1 MRTAAFQNRSQEGIA
16 LIMVL
21 WVMVL
26 LAAMATEFSYS
37 MRVEVNS
44 TRNFKEEMECAF
56 LAESGIELAMA
67 EILEI
72 ADFHALDEE
81 GQLVFFSKEKE
92 EEKEGKVVE
101 KPKEPGEKLVLKAPN
116 RTKIPLGAGTLSYWI
131 VDENRKIS
139 INVAPKE
146 LLEKTLEEGG
156 VSDNKLRDSISDAIL
171 DWIDENDLHRLNG
184 VEKDYYEKLP
194 DPYSCKNAAIDNIEE
209 MLWIKDVKPEI
220 IFGTDYVKSRLAWN
234 TTEEEEKD
242 SEKKNKMKGI
252 YSLITVENTGNINL
266 NTASERVLKILFPQ
280 EEAERIL
287 TQRLEK
293 GYYDQSKST
302 YFTIYSLGEMADS
315 GIKRLI
321 VATVKLTPK
330 DAKTGIMITYWND
343 NEDPE
348 KYYDLLNQGT

>member
-1 MRTAAFQNRSQEGIA
+1 MRAVVPQDRSQEGIA

-44 TRNFKEEMECAF
+44 TRNFKEEMESAF

-72 ADFHALDEE
+72 ADFHALSEE

-92 EEKEGKVVE
+92 EGKEGKVAE
-101 KPKEPGEKLVLKAPN
+101 GPKEPGEKIILKTPN

-139 INVAPKE
+139 INAASKE
-146 LLEKTLEEGG
+146 MLGKILEEGG
-156 VSDNKLRDSISDAIL
+156 VLDNKLRDSISDAIL

-220 IFGTDYVKSRLAWN
+220 IFGTDYVKSRLSWN
-234 TTEEEEKD
+234 AEEGVEED
-242 SEKKNKMKGI
+242 SEGKNKMKGI
-252 YSLITVENTGNINL
+252 QSLITVEGTENINP

-287 TQRLEK
+287 SQRLEK
-293 GYYDQSKST
+293 GYYDQSKSSH
-302 YFTIYSLGEMADS
+302 FTIYSMGEMTDS

-321 VATVKLTPK
+321 VATVKLTQK
-330 DAKTGIMITYWND
+330 DKKRGIVITYWND

>member
-1 MRTAAFQNRSQEGIA
+1 MRTAASPNRSQEGIA

-67 EILEI
+67 EMLEV
-72 ADFHALDEE
+72 ADFHALDEK
-81 GQLVFFSKEKE
+81 GQLVFYSKEKE
-92 EEKEGKVVE
+92 EGKVAE
-101 KPKEPGEKLVLKAPN
+101 KPKEPGEKLVLKTPN
-116 RTKIPLGAGTLSYWI
+116 RTKIPLGAGTVSYWI
-131 VDENRKIS
+131 VDENRKIN

-146 LLEKTLEEGG
+146 LLGKILEEGG
-156 VSDNKLRDSISDAIL
+156 VLDNKLRDSISDAIL
-171 DWIDENDLHRLNG
+171 DWIDEDDLHHLNG

-194 DPYSCKNAAIDNIEE
+194 DPYSSKNAPIDNLEE

-220 IFGTDYVKSRLAWN
+220 IFGTDYVKSRLSWN
-234 TTEEEEKD
+234 AEEGTEEDSEEK
-242 SEKKNKMKGI
+242 NKLKGI
-252 YSLITVENTGNINL
+252 QSLVTVEGTGNINM
-266 NTASERVLKILFPQ
+266 NTASERVLKVLFPQ
-280 EEAERIL
+280 EEAENIL

-293 GYYDQSKST
+293 GYFDQSKST
-302 YFTIYSLGEMADS
+302 HFTIYSLGEMTDS

-321 VATVKLTPK
+321 VATVKLTHK
-330 DAKTGIMITYWND
+330 DNKIGIAITYWND